1 VLLASLVALEPVGS
15 GVPAVANEGAERPNV
30 LIILTDDQRADMMEV
45 LRRTRA
51 WFETGGTTFPN
62 AFATTPLCCPSRASI
77 MTGQYAHNTNVET
90 NLDAERLDQRS
101 TMQRYLQDAGY
112 RTAIVGKY
120 LNSWPFDPPFFHD
133 FAVFRAREGGYKN
146 AFFNINGAHRRVK
159 RYSTDY
165 IGARSVQLLRSFEA
179 DDRKPWFLYVAPFAP
194 HAPYEPA
201 KKFRRT
207 RVPKFRRN
215 PAMRESD
222 RTDKPQWVQ
231 EKGPKRTKGRKVW
244 TLQERML
251 LSVDRLVNRILTTLD
266 ELNERG
272 PTMVFFLSDNG
283 FTLGEH
289 GLQQKHSPYTQ
300 SVQIPF
306 AMRWPG
312 HVASGEADPRL
323 VATID
328 IAPTIYDAAGI
339 TPDEE
344 YPVDG
349 RSLLGPDE
357 RDRILLEYHHR
368 EDRAVPT
375 WSSTRTQTYQYT
387 EYYSEDLQE
396 VIFREYY
403 DLSSDPWQLTNLLSD
418 ADTTNDPD
426 PGDLTLYSI
435 RVRRDRRCEG
445 TEGPEACP

>member
-1 VLLASLVALEPVGS
+1 MVDDRALP
-15 GVPAVANEGAERPNV
+15 R
-30 LIILTDDQRADMMEV
+30 IL
-45 LRRTRA
+45 
-51 WFETGGTTFPN
+51 
-62 AFATTPLCCPSRASI
+62 
-77 MTGQYAHNTNVET
+77 
-90 NLDAERLDQRS
+90 
-101 TMQRYLQDAGY
+101 
-112 RTAIVGKY
+112 
-120 LNSWPFDPPFFHD
+120 
-133 FAVFRAREGGYKN
+133 
-146 AFFNINGAHRRVK
+146 FFNINGSHQRVK

-165 IGARSVQLLRSFEA
+165 IAARSVQLLRSFESE
-179 DDRKPWFLYVAPFAP
+179 DRRPWFLYVAPFAP
-194 HAPYEPA
+194 HAPYEPS
-201 KKFRRT
+201 KKFRKAK
-207 RVPKFRRN
+207 VPKFRRN
-215 PAMRESD
+215 PAMRETD

-244 TLQERML
+244 RLQERML
-251 LSVDRLVNRILTTLD
+251 LSVDRLVNRVLTTLD
-266 ELNERG
+266 TLNERA

-312 HVASGEADPRL
+312 HVGSGVVDPRI

-344 YPVDG
+344 RPVDG
-349 RSLLGPDE
+349 RSLLASDE

-375 WSSTRTQTYQYT
+375 WSSTRTTTYQYT

-403 DLSSDPWQLTNLLSD
+403 DLVVDPWQLTNVLAD
-418 ADTTNDPD
+418 ADMTNDPD
-426 PGDLTLYSI
+426 PGDLTQYSI
-435 RVRRDRRCEG
+435 TVRRDRRCEG